1 MIKSDGER
9 TQLSGSIPEIL
20 NEFTHVIESV
30 YSLLTEE
37 TNETFAD
44 ELIAQCGKVAIY
56 LAKNPDA
63 TAEEIER
70 VFPHI
75 NALDN

>member
-1 MIKSDGER
+1 MIKSDNER
-9 TQLSGSIPEIL
+9 TQLSGSIPELL
-20 NEFTHVIESV
+20 NDFTHTIESI
-30 YSLLTEE
+30 YSLLSEE
-37 TNETFAD
+37 LDENIAD
-44 ELIAQCGKVAIY
+44 ELIARCGKIAIY

-75 NALDN
+75 SALDN